1 VNELYAAIGA
11 FIVGSGL
18 NLYWDILK
26 PVLSEI
32 WSVPTDGVAW
42 KMRQSLIAAAWSV
55 WDMLKSAYKRGLLD
69 AIISIIVKLI
79 RAKLGVP
86 VAIKRVGAVF
96 NK

>member
-1 VNELYAAIGA
+1 
-11 FIVGSGL
+11 
-18 NLYWDILK
+18 
-26 PVLSEI
+26 
-32 WSVPTDGVAW
+32 
-42 KMRQSLIAAAWSV
+42 MRQSLIAAAWSV